1 MQSLAIFFC
10 VLIAFV
16 VWDHIMDFLISKGWI
31 R

>member
-16 VWDHIMDFLISKGWI
+16 EWDHFMDYLNQKGWI
-31 R
+31 N